1 MYSIIV
7 IQRSLYI
14 LQQRQAEEKGLE
26 LNILLSPEKYVHEA
40 ILPIINFVFILERV
54 RQSTKKISKVEVL
67 VNR

>member
-26 LNILLSPEKYVHEA
+26 LNILLSPEKYVQEA

>member
-14 LQQRQAEEKGLE
+14 LQQRQAEERGLE

-40 ILPIINFVFILERV
+40 ILAIINFVFILERV